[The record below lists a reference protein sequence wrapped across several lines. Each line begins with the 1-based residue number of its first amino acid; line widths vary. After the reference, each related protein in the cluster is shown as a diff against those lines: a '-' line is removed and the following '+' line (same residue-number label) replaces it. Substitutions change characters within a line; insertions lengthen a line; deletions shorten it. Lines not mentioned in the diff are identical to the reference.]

1 MNKNFDKERAHNTFY
16 KLIQTDRLHRCVLDG
31 FLSDFGIHRSQHMI
45 LMRLSKEDCCP
56 SQKALAEH
64 FKISPAAIAVTLKK
78 LEESGY
84 ILRSSHKDD
93 VRLNNITLTE
103 KGKDI
108 VEKSKQLFEETD
120 YAMFENFTDEDYT
133 RLEECLNKMTD
144 GLKKYSDS
152 GRKTE

>member
-108 VEKSKQLFEETD
+108 VVICTPKVRHFWRCIFLCQKSRKS
-120 YAMFENFTDEDYT
+120 T
-133 RLEECLNKMTD
+133 RQNLRFVL
-144 GLKKYSDS
+144 
-152 GRKTE
+152 